1 MKMKANIKFYLFYAV
16 IFLIGASL
24 SAGVFFAYGA
34 SIFPTDVFAVGAK
47 FDFGKLVLAIAFLIK
62 PLTLIFL
69 SAFTIY
75 ACAASA
81 FSCLYIGAI
90 FGRFAISYCL
100 SQHNF
105 FTHGASL
112 IILLSAGAIFL
123 TISKEASVLRA
134 SMKSVAPDPAAIIK
148 LPSSV
153 KFLNM
158 YLSLC
163 ICSILIS
170 SSAYM
175 LSLYFRL

>member
-1 MKMKANIKFYLFYAV
+1 MKANIKFYLFYAA

-34 SIFPTDVFAVGAK
+34 SVFPTDVFTVGAK
-47 FDFGKLVLAIAFLIK
+47 FDFAKLVLVVAFLLK
-62 PLTLIFL
+62 PLTLTFL

-75 ACAASA
+75 ACSVSA
-81 FSCLYIGAI
+81 FSCLYIGTV
-90 FGRFAISYCL
+90 FGRFTIAYCL
-100 SQHNF
+100 SQHNY

-112 IILLSAGAIFL
+112 VILLSVGAVFL
-123 TISKEASVLRA
+123 TISKEASLLRT
-134 SMKSVAPDPAAIIK
+134 SMKSVAPDPTVIVK
-148 LPSSV
+148 LPSSS
-153 KFLNM
+153 KFLNT

-163 ICSILIS
+163 VCSILIS